1 MAFINLMRISFNHVV
16 ECGAYAHI
24 PKEDRKKLNS
34 KTMKCIFVGETKG
47 YRLYDPTKEKII
59 FVVFKE
65 RCDPDSNP
73 EVTESEVEYVELGL
87 SSESEPESISI
98 SPQPLPE

>member
-1 MAFINLMRISFNHVV
+1 MRISFNHVV

-59 FVVFKE
+59 FSRNVVFKE